1 MLVLA
6 PILAPVLARVLPSA
20 VQVLDIADA
29 RLDLDCG
36 RGWPIPLGSAAHELV
51 LVPPLVLALVRL
63 ARTGT
68 STSATSASADAS
80 AGASGYLVRQHT

>member
-6 PILAPVLARVLPSA
+6 PILAPVLARVLPSV

-29 RLDLDCG
+29 RLDLDYG
-36 RGWPIPLGSAAHELV
+36 RGWPIPLGSAAHE

-68 STSATSASADAS
+68 STSASAGAS
-80 AGASGYLVRQHT
+80 AGASG

>member
-6 PILAPVLARVLPSA
+6 PILAPVLARVLPSV

-29 RLDLDCG
+29 RLDLDYG
-36 RGWPIPLGSAAHELV
+36 RGWPIPLGSAAHKLV

-68 STSATSASADAS
+68 STSASAGAS
-80 AGASGYLVRQHT
+80 AGASG

>member
-1 MLVLA
+1 MLVLT

-36 RGWPIPLGSAAHELV
+36 RGWPIPLGSAAHKLV

-63 ARTGT
+63 ARTDT
-68 STSATSASADAS
+68 STSASADAS
-80 AGASGYLVRQHT
+80 AGASG

>member
-6 PILAPVLARVLPSA
+6 PILAPVLAPVLPSV

-29 RLDLDCG
+29 RLDLDYE

-68 STSATSASADAS
+68 STSASAGAS
-80 AGASGYLVRQHT
+80 AGASG

>member
-6 PILAPVLARVLPSA
+6 PKLAPVLARVPPLA

-36 RGWPIPLGSAAHELV
+36 RGWPIPLGSAAHKLV

-68 STSATSASADAS
+68 GTSASAGAS
-80 AGASGYLVRQHT
+80 AGASG